1 MGAQDLTKLRH
12 PGPVAYVALLGA
24 TAMGAISGTVISA
37 PVAQIAQA
45 LGIDVRQTVV
55 AIAAFSVAL
64 VIGSPLAG
72 WSCDRIGPRRF
83 MVASLLAL
91 VVFQLG
97 AALAPNLAV
106 LVAMRL
112 GQGLACAGVPAGV
125 QRALAAHWPDNQ
137 RQVMAAWAA
146 AIGVGQAI
154 GPPLGGAVAQWF
166 GWRMIFIVV
175 AVIVLALTA
184 VIVRSVPEVPPSPT
198 PIDVSALTGL
208 AVGAGCAAVGATL
221 IGQNLL
227 AGGSAL
233 LVGGLILL
241 AYYLRPTR
249 PAPLLGAAGASS
261 LYWLATLAATTAMF
275 AMSSVVNSVPIHL
288 SSTLGLSPGPIGLYS
303 FAMPLGMVAFSPLA
317 GRLSERIGVTATLT
331 TGAVVLLVAPLG
343 LGVLEWRLTDT
354 ALLVPLVPTL
364 FVIGCGVGCVAGM
377 AGAMLVSVPG
387 LSGMAMG
394 VHNVARFLGIAC
406 GVGWVAFALR
416 FHQPVVMYLGT
427 AVLAAVTVVVA
438 VAWQVGRRRDGR
450 DPADHHAGERP

>member
-1 MGAQDLTKLRH
+1 MGARDLTKLRH
-12 PGPVAYVALLGA
+12 PGPLAYVALLGA

-37 PVAQIAQA
+37 PVAQIADA

-166 GWRMIFIVV
+166 GWRMIFVVV

-198 PIDVSALTGL
+198 PIDVRALTGL
-208 AVGAGCAAVGATL
+208 ALGAGCAAVGATL
-221 IGQNLL
+221 IGQNVL
-227 AGGSAL
+227 AGGGAL
-233 LVGGLILL
+233 LVGGLIVL
-241 AYYLRPTR
+241 AYCLRPSR
-249 PAPLLGAAGASS
+249 PSPVLGAAGGSS

-288 SSTLGLSPGPIGLYS
+288 SSALGMSPGPIGLFA

-317 GRLSERIGVTATLT
+317 GRLAERIGVTATLT
-331 TGAVVLLVAPLG
+331 LGATVLLIAPVALG
-343 LGVLEWRLTDT
+343 ALESRLAGT
-354 ALLVPLVPTL
+354 ALLGPLVPTL

-377 AGAMLVSVPG
+377 AGAMLVSVPR
-387 LSGMAMG
+387 LTGMAMG
-394 VHNVARFLGIAC
+394 VHNVARFLGIAS

-416 FHQPVVMYLGT
+416 FDEPALMSVGT
-427 AVLAAVTVVVA
+427 AVLAAATVA
-438 VAWQVGRRRDGR
+438 VALATQLGPGRASRS
-450 DPADHHAGERP
+450 AVERA